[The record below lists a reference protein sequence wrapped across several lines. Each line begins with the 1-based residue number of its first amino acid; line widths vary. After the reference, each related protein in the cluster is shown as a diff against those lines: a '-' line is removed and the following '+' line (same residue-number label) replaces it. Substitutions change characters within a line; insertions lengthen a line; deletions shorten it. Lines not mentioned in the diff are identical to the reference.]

1 MTKHWFIAHLIK
13 KYTKGKHFGL
23 DVGIG
28 NDNWSEFTILKR
40 KQNDYRKKISLR
52 SWFYQ
57 RSKLYERSL
66 IIYLEFLKCR

>member
-40 KQNDYRKKISLR
+40 KQNDYRKKNQLEELVLP
-52 SWFYQ
+52 
-57 RSKLYERSL
+57 KVK
-66 IIYLEFLKCR
+66 II

>member
-52 SWFYQ
+52 S
-57 RSKLYERSL
+57 
-66 IIYLEFLKCR
+66 